1 MKGKL
6 IVIDGVDASG
16 KATQTALLVERLKKE
31 GKNVEVFDFPQYG
44 NWSAVFVE
52 KYLRGDFG
60 SMKEVNPYT
69 VSLFFA
75 LDRYA
80 ASFKLKKLL
89 EEGCIVV
96 SNRYT
101 TSNMGHQASK
111 IKDPKEREK
120 FLKWLEEIEFNHLGI
135 PRPDVVVF
143 LHVPAEI
150 GQKLVEQKGERGY
163 IGNKKDIAEED
174 VEHQKESEKNYN
186 DLSKKFVWKAVEC
199 VEKGSLLSKEEIAE
213 NVWNALKGIF

>member
-6 IVIDGVDASG
+6 IVIDGSDGSG

-52 KYLRGDFG
+52 KYLRGEFG

-69 VSLFFA
+69 ASLFYA

-89 EEGCIVV
+89 EDG
-96 SNRYT
+96 YT
-101 TSNMGHQASK
+101 
-111 IKDPKEREK
+111 I
-120 FLKWLEEIEFNHLGI
+120 I
-135 PRPDVVVF
+135 
-143 LHVPAEI
+143 
-150 GQKLVEQKGERGY
+150 
-163 IGNKKDIAEED
+163 
-174 VEHQKESEKNYN
+174 
-186 DLSKKFVWKAVEC
+186 
-199 VEKGSLLSKEEIAE
+199 
-213 NVWNALKGIF
+213 